1 MKQKYCFCLWISHR
15 SVPRRPF
22 WEVIEWIRGVGAA
35 AIISVTS
42 IMKINGLANT
52 AKTVP
57 EKEDMPFS
65 SHDATRQDTLREKS
79 ARMLST
85 SREVEYTLLQPTS
98 TGWAGVVLCEACL
111 ST

>member
-1 MKQKYCFCLWISHR
+1 
-15 SVPRRPF
+15 
-22 WEVIEWIRGVGAA
+22 
-35 AIISVTS
+35 
-42 IMKINGLANT
+42 MKINGLANT

-85 SREVEYTLLQPTS
+85 SRYDREVE
-98 TGWAGVVLCEACL
+98 
-111 ST
+111 